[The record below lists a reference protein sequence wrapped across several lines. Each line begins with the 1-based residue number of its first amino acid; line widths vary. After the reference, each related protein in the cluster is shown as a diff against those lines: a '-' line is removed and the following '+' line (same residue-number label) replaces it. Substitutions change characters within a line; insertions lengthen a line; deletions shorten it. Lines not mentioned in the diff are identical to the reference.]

1 MIVPHMDDRK
11 KAKSA
16 ITNNGTARSPISR
29 SRSPIKSEVLFGGG
43 RLLKIIHNQELY
55 TLRITSNNK
64 LILTK

>member
-1 MIVPHMDDRK
+1 MIVHMRDDGK

-16 ITNNGTARSPISR
+16 ITNNETA
-29 SRSPIKSEVLFGGG
+29 RSPIKSEVLFGDS
-43 RLLKIIHNQELY
+43 RLLKIMHNEELY